1 MDTLLSSSA
10 RLFGEFWSVVVDV
23 WTQGVLGIDIGRILV
38 TFFILLVFV
47 MARKLI
53 TRLVVKRLRSLA
65 MRSKLRFD
73 DDAVDALEGPLRFIP
88 IIIGVFVALEFLGLE
103 GMSAEIGD
111 RLLRSLVA
119 IVIFWGFY
127 NLVGP
132 FSFLL
137 GRLEQVFSSVMVE
150 WLVKAVRGG
159 FLFIGA
165 ATVLGIWGIQIGPVL
180 AGLGLVGVAVALGA
194 QDLFK
199 NLIGGTLILAEK
211 RFSHGDWVKV
221 EGVVEGVV
229 ESIGFRSTVV
239 RRFDKAPVYVPNAR
253 FSDNAVINFSQM
265 SHRRIFWK
273 IGVLYSTTVD
283 QLRQIRD
290 GIEAYILEHRDEFAS
305 PSEVATFVRV
315 DSFNDSSIDIM
326 VYCFTRTIK
335 WGEWLEIKERL
346 AYHIKDVVERAGS
359 GFAFPSR
366 SLYIESPTGENAE
379 VFVPPYRDEGEAK
392 NKKLGTR
399 VTDISTDVPGE
410 VGK

>member
-1 MDTLLSSSA
+1 MDTFVSTSTQLL
-10 RLFGEFWSVVVDV
+10 GEFWAVVVDV
-23 WTQGVLGIDIGRILV
+23 WTEGILGIDIGRILIA
-38 TFFILLVFV
+38 FFILLAFIAV
-47 MARKLI
+47 RRLI
-53 TRLVVKRLRSLA
+53 TRFVIKRLRSLA
-65 MRSKLRFD
+65 KRSKWRVD
-73 DDAVDALEGPLRFIP
+73 DKAVDALEAPLRFIP
-88 IIIGVFVALEFLGLE
+88 VVFGVFVALQYLGLE
-103 GMSAEIGD
+103 GTSAEIGD
-111 RLLRSLVA
+111 RFVRSLVV
-119 IVIFWGFY
+119 IVIFWGFH
-127 NLVGP
+127 NLVAP
-132 FSFLL
+132 FSLL
-137 GRLEQVFSSVMVE
+137 LAPLEKVFSSVLVE
-150 WLVKAVRGG
+150 WLVKAVRVS
-159 FLFIGA
+159 FLFVGA
-165 ATVLGIWGIQIGPVL
+165 ATVLSVWGIQIGPVL

-199 NLIGGTLILAEK
+199 NLIGGLLILAER
-211 RFSHGDWVKV
+211 RFSHGDWVNV

-239 RRFDKAPVYVPNAR
+239 RRFDKAPVYVPNAS

-290 GIEAYILEHRDEFAS
+290 GIEAYILEHPDEFAR

-346 AYHIKDVVERAGS
+346 AYHIKAVVEQAGS

-366 SLYIESPTGENAE
+366 SLYIESPTGETAE
-379 VFVPPYRDEGEAK
+379 VFVPPSRDEGEPKREKIGILSKA
-392 NKKLGTR
+392 
-399 VTDISTDVPGE
+399 VPSE
-410 VGK
+410 